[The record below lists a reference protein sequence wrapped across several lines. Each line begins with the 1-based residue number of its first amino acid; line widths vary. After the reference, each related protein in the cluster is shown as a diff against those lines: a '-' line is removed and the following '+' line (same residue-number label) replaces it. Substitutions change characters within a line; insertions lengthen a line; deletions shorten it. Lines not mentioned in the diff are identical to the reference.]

1 MERSVIEI
9 GLYTLENLTR
19 YSAFVANYF
28 ERGMERVICLVR
40 VLMIGHIL
48 ALELESTKQVPNM
61 F

>member
-1 MERSVIEI
+1 MIEI

-48 ALELESTKQVPNM
+48 ALELDSTKQVPNM